1 MSEEFTPEKTRLI
14 KKIINRTILAIVVIV
29 LLFSSI
35 GIVEEGERGVRTT
48 MGKITGDVAGPGPY
62 LKVPF
67 FQSMNIIDVET
78 RTIAFEDKDNIK
90 TELKSASRDLQD
102 VGISVVVNYRI
113 DPTEVKNIYIQYEDV
128 DAYEAKVLV
137 PRISDITKSISPQY
151 TAEELV
157 TKRAEFNTKVTV
169 SLMEEIQ
176 KKGSISEQ
184 VNVTNVLFSK
194 TFTDAIEAK
203 VTAQQD
209 AERAKNQL
217 ERTKYEA
224 QQQIE
229 KARGEAESIRIQS
242 QALSEQ
248 PQFLDKL
255 AIERWSGDLPVYW
268 GGNGPLP
275 FLNIK

>member
-78 RTIAFEDKDNIK
+78 RTIAFEDKDNVK